1 MLHPFVP
8 SAFLAPGR
16 ASSASLTAQSSFLV
30 LITHAV
36 DFNLD
41 KIKSDDELLT
51 LIHRMM
57 YRTPGK
63 RTVIK
68 KNIREFSGLVYDDE
82 EKDRAKT
89 QDLIGRAFGSTLNAI
104 LDIFDLPR
112 GAGPE
117 GVKEAKVG
125 RIVAFLEKPE
135 ASAKKNLKVRTN
147 TNGPSGRGVQRFVP
161 GDGPRRASDASRFA
175 RGARF
180 L

>member
-1 MLHPFVP
+1 
-8 SAFLAPGR
+8 
-16 ASSASLTAQSSFLV
+16 
-30 LITHAV
+30 
-36 DFNLD
+36 
-41 KIKSDDELLT
+41 
-51 LIHRMM
+51 M

-89 QDLIGRAFGSTLNAI
+89 TDLIGRAFGSTLNAI

-135 ASAKKNLKVRTN
+135 ASAKKNLKVSG
-147 TNGPSGRGVQRFVP
+147 TNGPNLGAWGSTVWKAMVYGERATHHGSRVPVLDSLDGRQR
-161 GDGPRRASDASRFA
+161 
-175 RGARF
+175 
-180 L
+180 